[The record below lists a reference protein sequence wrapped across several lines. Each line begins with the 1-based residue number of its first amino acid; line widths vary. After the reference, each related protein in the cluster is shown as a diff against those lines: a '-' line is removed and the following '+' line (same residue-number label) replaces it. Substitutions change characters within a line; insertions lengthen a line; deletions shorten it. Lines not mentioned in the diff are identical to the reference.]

1 MFLWG
6 IDGQI
11 WAVLWAPSPSLCSI
25 VTKNY
30 MNHRSNR
37 FISGGGAL
45 DLSPSNPSRFDRS
58 HFAECEHISSDSSL
72 MRSSQELYFCGET
85 R

>member
-1 MFLWG
+1 MWANT
-6 IDGQI
+6 
-11 WAVLWAPSPSLCSI
+11 WAVLWAPSPPLCSI
-25 VTKNY
+25 VVKNK

-45 DLSPSNPSRFDRS
+45 DLSPGNPSRFNRS
-58 HFAECEHISSDSSL
+58 HFAECEPISSASSL

-85 R
+85 Q